1 MLAIT
6 IADVARLAAN
16 VDPAYESYDI
26 DITNPS
32 ANIVVKLADFGN
44 WVDKNEPARLRVPP
58 TCPYRAPETFLTKL
72 VDTCTDMWS
81 MGCVLFEMVVGK
93 LLFSCHL
100 HRTVKHPL
108 VHFIM
113 MNSMVGPVPRAPY
126 EGNLR
131 PHVINMFGEDG
142 NIRMPPGTMAGSA
155 FVAIALLNNLNF
167 DDAKDFSELMHKFLK
182 YDMKERVTAEVA
194 LTDKFLL
201 PNGGRTP
208 SGQEMVRQNR
218 SQQSSNYPSS
228 GWNLALGRP
237 ISEEEALSSY
247 AGERQNPE
255 DGPSHSG
262 QDF

>member
-1 MLAIT
+1 
-6 IADVARLAAN
+6 
-16 VDPAYESYDI
+16 
-26 DITNPS
+26 
-32 ANIVVKLADFGN
+32 
-44 WVDKNEPARLRVPP
+44 
-58 TCPYRAPETFLTKL
+58 
-72 VDTCTDMWS
+72 MWS
-81 MGCVLFEMVVGK
+81 MGCVLFEMVVGQ
-93 LLFSCHL
+93 LLFDCDL
-100 HRTVKHPL
+100 HRTVEHPL

-155 FVAIALLNNLNF
+155 FVAIALLNNLKF
-167 DDAKDFSELMHKFLK
+167 DDANDFSELMHKFLK
-182 YDMKERVTAEVA
+182 YDMKERVTAEEA

-201 PNGGRTP
+201 PNGGRIL

-218 SQQSSNYPSS
+218 SQESSNSPSS
-228 GWNLALGRP
+228 GWNLHAGSS
-237 ISEEEALSSY
+237 IAEEEPSTSY
-247 AGERQNPE
+247 AGEQQKPE